1 MNNRILVTYAT
12 RAGSTG
18 EVATALGETLRARGF
33 AVDVKPMQENPA
45 LDGYQAVLVG
55 SAVRMG
61 QWLPEAVGYIKTH
74 QQVLN
79 ALPVA
84 LFTVHLNNLGED
96 EESEKNRNSYLDAVR
111 PLVNPV
117 AEVFFAGK
125 MDFARLSFLDRLIA
139 RLVKA
144 PEQDLRDW
152 NMVRAWAEE
161 VEPMLGTTPEG
172 GVYVSQT
179 S

>member
-1 MNNRILVTYAT
+1 MSNRVLVTYAT

-18 EVATALGETLRARGF
+18 EVAAILGEVLNARGF
-33 AVDVKPMQENPA
+33 AVDVKPIQDNPVLA
-45 LDGYQAVLVG
+45 GYQAVLIG

-61 QWLPEAVGYIKTH
+61 QWLPEAVDYLKTH
-74 QQVLN
+74 QQALN
-79 ALPVA
+79 AMPVA
-84 LFTVHLNNLGED
+84 LFTVHMNNLGED

-117 AEVFFAGK
+117 AEAFFAGK

-152 NMVRAWAEE
+152 NKVRAWAEE
-161 VEPMLGTTPEG
+161 VEPMLGPTQKG
-172 GVYVSQT
+172 GSDGSQA